1 MLVSPTQDC
10 LCLLLVVLSS
20 PEWDVHHCM
29 HHRIGLQ
36 GREETAIGSHAQ
48 AIQCVEFIKERGGS
62 GSCERECMMQLQTWL
77 YAAQA
82 LTQVAWSR
90 FRTIHLLHRCL
101 NPLEHLDCLCMDDA
115 YRHSELGQEVCIAAL
130 INLALYVELD
140 SRKRGKCSIPKIKS
154 KIDVPNHGI
163 TKVHVHHQL
172 SVTLPQ
178 NVPKLW
184 GG

>member
-1 MLVSPTQDC
+1 MYDAAANVAVRSTSPDP
-10 LCLLLVVLSS
+10 S
-20 PEWDVHHCM
+20 CM
-29 HHRIGLQ
+29 EQI
-36 GREETAIGSHAQ
+36 SH
-48 AIQCVEFIKERGGS
+48 
-62 GSCERECMMQLQTWL
+62 
-77 YAAQA
+77 YP
-82 LTQVAWSR
+82 
-90 FRTIHLLHRCL
+90 
-101 NPLEHLDCLCMDDA
+101 PLASLPQSFEHLDCLCMDDA